1 MRPMYEKE
9 EDRAKEQA
17 VFSALAKKL
26 NCVCI
31 TTPKLSRIDRLICT
45 KKGTLSAI
53 VELKTRTNAH
63 DKYPTYMLSAAK
75 YKEMLALANALKVPA
90 LLLVK
95 YTDKTR
101 MVHLRDEYQFG
112 LGGRIDRGDALDME
126 QCIYIPI
133 EDFKDLDIGGSNG
146 Y

>member
-9 EDRAKEQA
+9 EDRAKEHA

-90 LLLVK
+90 LLLVE
-95 YTDKTR
+95 YTDKVRVVT
-101 MVHLRDEYQFG
+101 LKDTYEFG
-112 LGGRIDRGDALDME
+112 IGGRTDRDDALDIE

-133 EDFKDLDIGGSNG
+133 TDFRDLNIEVNYG
-146 Y
+146 